1 MLVQL
6 CSTHNLI
13 NDAAMNVG
21 QTHVASAK
29 AKRLS
34 GLIDAL
40 QVQYGGLQI
49 MDFNPALDRF
59 VAILVGCS

>member
-6 CSTHNLI
+6 CSTHNLT

-21 QTHVASAK
+21 QTHVTSAK

-34 GLIDAL
+34 GLTDAQ
-40 QVQYGGLQI
+40 QVQYGGMQI
-49 MDFNPALDRF
+49 VDFNPARDRF
-59 VAILVGCS
+59 VAILVGRS